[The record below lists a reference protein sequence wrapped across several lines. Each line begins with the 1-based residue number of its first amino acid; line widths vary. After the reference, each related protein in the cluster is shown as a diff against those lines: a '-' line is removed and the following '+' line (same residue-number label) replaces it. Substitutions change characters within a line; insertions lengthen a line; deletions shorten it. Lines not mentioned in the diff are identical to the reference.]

1 MFKRQIQ
8 IALVKGS
15 RKRDETSVDE
25 PQMSEEDVLEMIKTV
40 VTGVGFVTLELMV
53 SYMALDTMRKIAVN
67 RLSK

>member
-53 SYMALDTMRKIAVN
+53 SYMTLDTIRKIAVN